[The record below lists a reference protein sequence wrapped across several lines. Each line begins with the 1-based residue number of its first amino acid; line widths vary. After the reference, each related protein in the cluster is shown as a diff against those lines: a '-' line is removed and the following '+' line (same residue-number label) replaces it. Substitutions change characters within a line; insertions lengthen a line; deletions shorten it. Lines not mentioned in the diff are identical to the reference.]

1 MREWIGEREVP
12 ARSMGV
18 IVGGDF
24 SDPTNERIILLS
36 AAGLLLIGVG
46 LLIGTIV
53 WWHRGRQEHP
63 VLAPL
68 EVMGGR
74 AWAKAPEAERRRRL
88 DQVRLAGAGATGDPL
103 VHSDQVDLE
112 ALVRSMPQAFDD
124 LREPGKIVVVPGE
137 DIDQPEAVVPEPEPG
152 AIVEV
157 ADVAAEGD
165 QVAVPAE
172 VAAAEVAGAAVDSA
186 ETEPEPE
193 PKPESKPKPKAA
205 TVTEQ
210 PESVEV
216 VDVDATTFSAELPPD
231 HVDPVAIAIAEPKPE
246 PGADPLVN
254 GKSAAPVKRATK
266 PRKAASATAGRS
278 ATARNAEPADPSS

>member
-12 ARSMGV
+12 GRAMGV

-36 AAGLLLIGVG
+36 AAGLVLIGVG

-74 AWAKAPEAERRRRL
+74 AWARAPEADRRRRL
-88 DQVRLAGAGATGDPL
+88 EQVRLAGAGATDAEL
-103 VHSDQVDLE
+103 IHSDQVDLE
-112 ALVRSMPQAFDD
+112 ALVRSVPQAFDD

-137 DIDQPEAVVPEPEPG
+137 DIDQPEAVVPAEEPVEV
-152 AIVEV
+152 VEV
-157 ADVAAEGD
+157 AIPNE
-165 QVAVPAE
+165 P
-172 VAAAEVAGAAVDSA
+172 AAAEVVAAEVVGAAIDGGDA
-186 ETEPEPE
+186 EPGPE
-193 PKPESKPKPKAA
+193 PKPKPKPRSKPKPKAA
-205 TVTEQ
+205 TE
-210 PESVEV
+210 PSEV
-216 VDVDATTFSAELPPD
+216 VDVDATTFSTERPPGD
-231 HVDPVAIAIAEPKPE
+231 VDPVTDPKPD

-254 GKSAAPVKRATK
+254 GKGAAPAKRAAK
-266 PRKAASATAGRS
+266 PRTTTSATAARS
-278 ATARNAEPADPSS
+278 GTARKVAPADPPS